1 MGNLINQYREES
13 DPRDGIELPDIRYVA
28 QAAPPTAEN
37 NFNNEFNWEDQ
48 GVTFPTTAREAIDNI
63 NEERE
68 AVGLPTSETAGAD
81 DPSPNFDRPTPVAEE
96 PIETTDVPFTPVQ
109 VGNAPR
115 EFNPQEEAANISNNV
130 YGTIGEAQLDG
141 AVLPIYY
148 PSSGSDDIIRASKNF
163 NNTVFDRSRN
173 LGKEIVNIIQ
183 PQQPLY
189 IPPGMAKKLQQVSP
203 TESATPFQG
212 HNRETLDG
220 MGSGTNSVNVFL
232 NAYSTWF
239 GGGSERSGYVFDTN
253 EPEENRTAR
262 SFAPFAGLRRAF
274 EKFKTDPG
282 GAITGLVPML
292 FNPFS
297 ANSLSFRGS
306 QWGDYPGGL
315 LGGLT
320 YAVDLDENPLLGG
333 MTDLIYKIQGRKTDA
348 DGLNI
353 VQAARGRDYNFSA
366 VRRVNADGTVENPLS
381 VFAGE
386 HTKEPTTI
394 GELRNRSWLWRLVVP
409 FGLSDDIKIKTPD
422 NLVGSLEFGT
432 GVVLDM
438 GASLLTGGLLDGGLE
453 GIEKWKQSRNVREVT
468 PAFTPAHV
476 PPEPKP
482 IGISTVVDSRGATA
496 EIPAVT
502 DLSNYKGTPIAPD
515 NQYAP
520 KVTDSGTIVR
530 SPLTDIGTDVKTP
543 QIVNPGSILNDNPV
557 PKVADLPEDVD
568 LAGKVG
574 AQANRTSE
582 LVAKLD
588 EEAEATAKVL
598 DEVETIPDVGRQ
610 VDFSIEPLPD
620 NFRPLAKVENEAA
633 EPQLVIKP
641 DATDAE
647 KLKVYADYLGVE
659 VVERPG
665 KDSSYNA
672 ATGTLYVKD
681 INSLSTNKHELVHAL
696 QHLLDQEY
704 KARGTDVYKS
714 LRESGAAIPINI
726 TKEQALKIIKRHPTN
741 RIWTELE
748 AYTMTLETGNI
759 DEIFETVVKARN
771 GQPTNAVQPEWLEE
785 MVADEIIKRSNIP
798 DETVKRVETLMIEK
812 LGSPANK
819 TTDFLKMKLARQLG
833 LTLDLSDINSWN
845 ALIKKLE
852 GMKPTKVDYPA
863 EPESLF
869 KFPEHRDVHYQ
880 QAPIRVYHG
889 TVVNN
894 PAIHTED
901 VFNGA
906 ARSELGVGMHLTT
919 NKPVAELYADAP
931 AQINLPAVTTRPYK
945 ESGTVHEYV
954 VDPSILKIVNSTD
967 ALDPAIK
974 TRMIGRMQ
982 AFGINEEEVFKA
994 VRESNDYTELFE
1006 KTTMAQYPFNE
1017 ANALN
1022 IQRLLT
1028 AEIMDSG
1035 VDGLK
1040 HGDGQYVIYRPNY
1053 LIHSGAEPMLD
1064 ANLSALGKKISRM
1077 NADAHALSQFPNSTL
1092 AKRNYAESRLSVFQQ
1107 KAYETRKVAQE
1118 ANEELETLSTDLA
1131 RMFND
1136 AKPKKDVEVPETVNG
1151 KGGKATKESVSN
1163 KDAVR
1168 TVAKSDVAQRLER
1181 LHALHEATSKKQK
1194 TVRGTVEAAQAKV
1207 AAIIDVKNV
1216 MYASKTQALN
1226 PSKFNAFESFLAAQ
1240 FNMKRKALDT
1250 ALGLTE
1256 AGAVR
1261 VNLREA
1267 GTIAQGIVD
1276 DLVRLRMSAAIKG
1289 LSKRIYELI
1298 PEDRASRQAANRLRL
1313 DIIEIGSIPKLQ
1325 ATYGMMPGA
1334 RRFNAER
1341 YKKLVDTLK
1350 GLGIS
1355 NKEIQ
1360 ELIQLSTEISTK
1372 MDEMRLVGNAL
1383 GLDIGK
1389 EEMLGYLTRV
1399 MTPELSKW
1407 IDVTEAKGFSSLTDL
1422 SAKGGGGHGGVIEGS
1437 RVSSHLVP
1445 EDLTILSNKTG
1456 FTESELKEMLSD
1468 GSLTRALMDTLPDEK
1483 LNKLVDTHVLSKV
1496 SMTTNELS
1504 DFIIAKY
1511 GDKLPMQVSKGTLP
1525 VFIDDPELITDYYVK
1540 YLKDQTYK
1548 SNVAKRIVSDGLNNG
1563 WVFPK
1568 AKFDSLDA
1576 AAKENFVKLDAATV
1590 RRYYPTYKETADLYV
1605 HKTVDQQWRSM
1616 MAMINDPLT
1625 MNTLHQN
1632 IKSFGGFFNQAILTN
1647 PTYPARI
1654 LYDSFRSFYAAGGNL
1669 LRFHEGWRDIATIMR
1684 KESIDHLNNTDA
1696 IYRGVG
1702 GKLVTE
1708 QELFRQFIALF
1719 GTDYAPLTTATKL
1732 NKRGHFK
1739 NILNLPRGVAYAT
1752 EMVKKIGVM
1761 EGGKEFLSLAK
1772 GVQEDL
1778 FAELATVATF
1788 FETSSKWALIKSW
1801 MSDSK
1806 FNKITQNVTQLGVP
1820 APNPKTLQDA
1830 ALVIEDYFTAWNDV
1844 GTGSRLIN
1852 DTVRPFAVYAIWNSP
1867 AQIRQ
1872 ILRRPHEFENYIR
1885 IQSFLNRDFN
1895 QEDKHVEWTLP
1906 QFIKDNRPVAL
1917 WKDKN
1922 GNWVTV
1928 LPTSWD
1934 SRADFFASGER
1945 TVTQVYKDAGIITGN
1960 APEQY
1965 KQILNEEK
1973 DLPLFGDYIK
1983 EAAPYIKTFV
1993 SLVTGR
1999 DALSGKEIKGE
2010 LETGSRT
2017 GLPWQAEY
2025 LLSTYPPFDAMM
2037 RTNPFELLGTPEFR
2051 DPKTLEVIIPG
2062 RPGLLGNRRVDYD
2075 PSKYQNTWGAV
2086 NILRRIGLNIKII
2099 DTARNLQYNYSKA
2112 ERAYNLLKSDI
2123 GSLQKELTL
2132 MDMKGERETYT
2143 LEWQQK
2149 QKQFETKVYQL
2160 MYMQKDLMVM
2170 QEYMKYRNVKPTE
2183 VIKFIDQ
2190 ETLRQVQERVGD
2202 KLIIE
2207 LMDEIQQ
2214 YNKYLSTGEK

>member
-633 EPQLVIKP
+633 EPQL
-641 DATDAE
+641 AT
-647 KLKVYADYLGVE
+647 
-659 VVERPG
+659 
-665 KDSSYNA
+665 
-672 ATGTLYVKD
+672 
-681 INSLSTNKHELVHAL
+681 
-696 QHLLDQEY
+696 
-704 KARGTDVYKS
+704 
-714 LRESGAAIPINI
+714 
-726 TKEQALKIIKRHPTN
+726 
-741 RIWTELE
+741 
-748 AYTMTLETGNI
+748 
-759 DEIFETVVKARN
+759 
-771 GQPTNAVQPEWLEE
+771 
-785 MVADEIIKRSNIP
+785 
-798 DETVKRVETLMIEK
+798 
-812 LGSPANK
+812 
-819 TTDFLKMKLARQLG
+819 
-833 LTLDLSDINSWN
+833 
-845 ALIKKLE
+845 
-852 GMKPTKVDYPA
+852 
-863 EPESLF
+863 
-869 KFPEHRDVHYQ
+869 
-880 QAPIRVYHG
+880 IRVYHG